1 MLSKTAPL
9 FISDCHPSAP
19 LGALPKALLGVWCTA
34 CGSLLSDPGL
44 YIGPLG
50 AQCAQS
56 FHSTSERFPQYK
68 TLLFSSSPVTTKT
81 TVWFL
86 DGTEYAGGWL
96 TLSKRLGER
105 SCKPGLGTL
114 HVKSCD
120 AEKFLHS
127 WSCVLWMN
135 CPAVGKDLWK
145 MVKKWKSLHISCWLM
160 EDLCCRLI
168 WAVFLRLWH
177 KQSTINLK
185 CCFKSRWG
193 IVGCVRCVLHLS
205 SALVLVSV
213 CAEEMPS
220 PYLEHTSSE
229 SLCDTIDWPE
239 FSYPH
244 FGDTSTN
251 INLSTKNTNVEVNLR
266 QRLRFWLEWSLI
278 ILI

>member
-19 LGALPKALLGVWCTA
+19 LGALPKALLCVWCTA
-34 CGSLLSDPGL
+34 CGSLLWDPGL

-68 TLLFSSSPVTTKT
+68 TLLFSSSPVTAKT

-120 AEKFLHS
+120 AEKCLYG
-127 WSCVLWMN
+127 WSCVLWKN
-135 CPAVGKDLWK
+135 CPAVGKDIWK
-145 MVKKWKSLHISCWLM
+145 MVQKQMEKLAYQLPADGGSLLRI
-160 EDLCCRLI
+160 DLGRFS
-168 WAVFLRLWH
+168 ASVTQTANN
-177 KQSTINLK
+177 QS
-185 CCFKSRWG
+185 
-193 IVGCVRCVLHLS
+193 
-205 SALVLVSV
+205 
-213 CAEEMPS
+213 EM
-220 PYLEHTSSE
+220 L
-229 SLCDTIDWPE
+229 
-239 FSYPH
+239 F
-244 FGDTSTN
+244 
-251 INLSTKNTNVEVNLR
+251 
-266 QRLRFWLEWSLI
+266 
-278 ILI
+278 